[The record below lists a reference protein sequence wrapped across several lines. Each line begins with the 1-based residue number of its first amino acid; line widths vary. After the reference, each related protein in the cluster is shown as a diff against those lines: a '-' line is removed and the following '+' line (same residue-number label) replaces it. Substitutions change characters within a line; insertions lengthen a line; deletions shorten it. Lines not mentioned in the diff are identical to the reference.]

1 LLTANKRATRNAQ
14 RATLVLASLGFIS
27 LGLPEG
33 LLGVAWPSIR
43 ATFDLP
49 LDALG
54 LLLATFA
61 SGYFVSSAL
70 SGRLLTS
77 YGIGSVLSASCATTG
92 ACLLGYALAPSWP
105 AMVILGGV
113 LGIGAG
119 IIDSAL
125 NTFAAV
131 QYGSRVLNWMHAA
144 FGLGAA
150 VGPLVMTAILSSGLS
165 WNLGY
170 VSVAAAQL
178 GLAVGYWLTR
188 RRFTRPA
195 PATNPSVPSESGS
208 ARRLLKNPLIWISL
222 ALFGVYAG
230 TEVTAGQWSFSLF
243 VQSRDTPTTV
253 AGLLVS
259 AYWGS
264 LTVGRVLFGII
275 APRVS
280 PDILLRVCMLVAIAA
295 GGVIWLNLP
304 VVSWL
309 ALAVLGLILAPI
321 FPVLIAETPGR
332 LGLAQTAN
340 AVGLQ
345 VAAAV
350 LGGAG
355 LPAGVGVL
363 AARLSLEVVG
373 PCLVAA
379 GLTQLV
385 LHEALVRLAS
395 EPQRSA
401 RSRSDAAAS
410 FPPRA

>member
-1 LLTANKRATRNAQ
+1 MVIAAPTRRAQ
-14 RATLVLASLGFIS
+14 RATLALASLGFIS

-54 LLLATFA
+54 LLLGTFA

-77 YGIGSVLSASCATTG
+77 FGIGSVLSASCATTG
-92 ACLLGYALAPSWP
+92 MCLLGYALAPSWP

-125 NTFAAV
+125 NTFAAMHH
-131 QYGSRVLNWMHAA
+131 GSRVLNWMHAA

-150 VGPLVMTAILSSGLS
+150 VGPLVMTAILSAGVA
-165 WNLGY
+165 WALGY
-170 VSVAAAQL
+170 VSVALAQL
-178 GLAVGYWLTR
+178 GLAVAYWLTR
-188 RRFTRPA
+188 QQFTRPTSA
-195 PATNPSVPSESGS
+195 PTASTSSDSRS
-208 ARRLLKNPLIWISL
+208 ARQLLRNPLIWISL

-230 TEVTAGQWSFSLF
+230 TEITAGQWSFSLLT
-243 VQSRDTPTTV
+243 VSRNTPTAL
-253 AGLLVS
+253 AGLLIG
-259 AYWGS
+259 AYWAS
-264 LTVGRVLFGII
+264 LTLGRVLFGII

-280 PDILLRVCMLVAIAA
+280 PNGLLRVCILIAIAA
-295 GGVIWLNLP
+295 AAVIWLNVP

-309 ALAVLGLILAPI
+309 ALAVLGLVLAPI
-321 FPVLIAETPGR
+321 FPVLIAETPAR
-332 LGLAQTAN
+332 LGRGQTAN
-340 AVGLQ
+340 AVGLEIA
-345 VAAAV
+345 VAV
-350 LGGAG
+350 LGGAA
-355 LPAGVGVL
+355 LPAAVGVL

-379 GLTQLV
+379 GLAQLV

-395 EPQRSA
+395 EPRRSA

-410 FPPRA
+410 FPPGA